1 MKYIAK
7 IAIVLFTFWL
17 AIPTIAQTPKKEV
30 RAFWLSTVW
39 RLTWPKT
46 TVISNTGNAQEI
58 QEQKDEL
65 IMLLD
70 SVKAA
75 NANTV
80 YFQVRGRCDAMY
92 KSSYEPWSS
101 DLVATRGM
109 DPGYDPLL
117 FAVEEA
123 HKRGIEIHAWFN
135 PYRYESVLH
144 QWDGTPQNYRESHP
158 EWLLDYSDGS
168 ILNPAM
174 PEVRDHIT
182 AIIQEVVQKLRH
194 RRCCLRR
201 LFLHVGDDR
210 RHGRRVIPAIQSRQ
224 PSRADW
230 RRQNV
235 NKLIAQVYRM
245 IQSEKPY
252 VRFGISPAGVWCTDA
267 TIAERY
273 GVTPTPVGSD
283 WAYDD
288 IFCDPMAWIQEHSID
303 YISPQIYWTIGS
315 SSDYTLIAEWWSQ
328 IVKAIRLSFLFE
340 PFGIRFELG
349 QNAIK
354 IRKNDNRDTIV
365 RSKRRKSFFQS
376 ALSHRTENS
385 RRKRI
390 HRRWRNRFVQR
401 LRTGQSN

>member
-182 AIIQEVVQKLRH
+182 AIIQEVVQNYDIDGVV
-194 RRCCLRR
+194 
-201 LFLHVGDDR
+201 FDDYFYMS
-210 RHGRRVIPAIQSRQ
+210 GTTDDMDDELYQQSN
-224 PSRADW
+224 PDNLSRADW

-273 GVTPTPVGSD
+273 PGRFRLGVRRYLLRSYGMDTRTLYRLHIAANLLD
-283 WAYDD
+283 DRIEQRLHAYRRMVE
-288 IFCDPMAWIQEHSID
+288 PNR
-303 YISPQIYWTIGS
+303 
-315 SSDYTLIAEWWSQ
+315 
-328 IVKAIRLSFLFE
+328 KAIRLSFLFE

>member
-17 AIPTIAQTPKKEV
+17 AIPTVAQTPKKEV

-174 PEVRDHIT
+174 PEVRDRHYSRSRT
-182 AIIQEVVQKLRH
+182 KLRH

-210 RHGRRVIPAIQSRQ
+210 RHGRRVIPAIQPRQ
-224 PSRADW
+224 PLSGRLAT
-230 RRQNV
+230 
-235 NKLIAQVYRM
+235 
-245 IQSEKPY
+245 SECK
-252 VRFGISPAGVWCTDA
+252 
-267 TIAERY
+267 
-273 GVTPTPVGSD
+273 
-283 WAYDD
+283 
-288 IFCDPMAWIQEHSID
+288 
-303 YISPQIYWTIGS
+303 
-315 SSDYTLIAEWWSQ
+315 
-328 IVKAIRLSFLFE
+328 
-340 PFGIRFELG
+340 
-349 QNAIK
+349 
-354 IRKNDNRDTIV
+354 
-365 RSKRRKSFFQS
+365 
-376 ALSHRTENS
+376 
-385 RRKRI
+385 
-390 HRRWRNRFVQR
+390 
-401 LRTGQSN
+401 

>member
-182 AIIQEVVQKLRH
+182 AIIQEVVQNYDIDGVV
-194 RRCCLRR
+194 
-201 LFLHVGDDR
+201 FDDYFYMS
-210 RHGRRVIPAIQSRQ
+210 GTTDDMDDELYQQSN
-224 PSRADW
+224 PDNLSRADW

-252 VRFGISPAGVWCTDA
+252 VRFGISPAGVWCTGCHDSR
-267 TIAERY
+267 TIRRY
-273 GVTPTPVGSD
+273 SYPGRFRLGVRRYLLRSYGMDTRTLYRLHIAANLLD
-283 WAYDD
+283 DRIEQRLHAYRRMVE
-288 IFCDPMAWIQEHSID
+288 PNR
-303 YISPQIYWTIGS
+303 
-315 SSDYTLIAEWWSQ
+315 
-328 IVKAIRLSFLFE
+328 KAIRLSFLFE

-354 IRKNDNRDTIV
+354 IRKNDNR
-365 RSKRRKSFFQS
+365 
-376 ALSHRTENS
+376 
-385 RRKRI
+385 
-390 HRRWRNRFVQR
+390 
-401 LRTGQSN
+401 

>member
-17 AIPTIAQTPKKEV
+17 AIPTVAQTPQKEV

-182 AIIQEVVQKLRH
+182 AIIQEVVQNYDIDGVV
-194 RRCCLRR
+194 
-201 LFLHVGDDR
+201 FDDYFYMS
-210 RHGRRVIPAIQSRQ
+210 GTTDDMDDELYQQSN
-224 PSRADW
+224 PDNLSRADW

-288 IFCDPMAWIQEHSID
+288 IFCDPMAWIQEHSMDDRIEQRLHA
-303 YISPQIYWTIGS
+303 YRRMVEPNR
-315 SSDYTLIAEWWSQ
+315 
-328 IVKAIRLSFLFE
+328 KAIRLSFLFE

-354 IRKNDNRDTIV
+354 IRKNDNWYAIV

>member
-17 AIPTIAQTPKKEV
+17 AIPTVAQTPKKEV

-174 PEVRDHIT
+174 PE
-182 AIIQEVVQKLRH
+182 
-194 RRCCLRR
+194 
-201 LFLHVGDDR
+201 
-210 RHGRRVIPAIQSRQ
+210 
-224 PSRADW
+224 
-230 RRQNV
+230 
-235 NKLIAQVYRM
+235 
-245 IQSEKPY
+245 
-252 VRFGISPAGVWCTDA
+252 
-267 TIAERY
+267 
-273 GVTPTPVGSD
+273 
-283 WAYDD
+283 
-288 IFCDPMAWIQEHSID
+288 
-303 YISPQIYWTIGS
+303 
-315 SSDYTLIAEWWSQ
+315 
-328 IVKAIRLSFLFE
+328 
-340 PFGIRFELG
+340 
-349 QNAIK
+349 
-354 IRKNDNRDTIV
+354 
-365 RSKRRKSFFQS
+365 
-376 ALSHRTENS
+376 
-385 RRKRI
+385 
-390 HRRWRNRFVQR
+390 
-401 LRTGQSN
+401 

>member
-1 MKYIAK
+1 
-7 IAIVLFTFWL
+7 
-17 AIPTIAQTPKKEV
+17 
-30 RAFWLSTVW
+30 
-39 RLTWPKT
+39 
-46 TVISNTGNAQEI
+46 
-58 QEQKDEL
+58 
-65 IMLLD
+65 MLLD

-182 AIIQEVVQKLRH
+182 AIIQEVVQNYDIDGVV
-194 RRCCLRR
+194 
-201 LFLHVGDDR
+201 FDDYFYMS
-210 RHGRRVIPAIQSRQ
+210 GTTDDMDDELYQQSN
-224 PSRADW
+224 PDNLSRADW

-303 YISPQIYWTIGS
+303 YISPQIYWTI
-315 SSDYTLIAEWWSQ
+315 
-328 IVKAIRLSFLFE
+328 
-340 PFGIRFELG
+340 
-349 QNAIK
+349 
-354 IRKNDNRDTIV
+354 
-365 RSKRRKSFFQS
+365 
-376 ALSHRTENS
+376 
-385 RRKRI
+385 
-390 HRRWRNRFVQR
+390 
-401 LRTGQSN
+401 

>member
-1 MKYIAK
+1 
-7 IAIVLFTFWL
+7 
-17 AIPTIAQTPKKEV
+17 
-30 RAFWLSTVW
+30 
-39 RLTWPKT
+39 
-46 TVISNTGNAQEI
+46 
-58 QEQKDEL
+58 
-65 IMLLD
+65 MLLD

-182 AIIQEVVQKLRH
+182 AIIQEVVQNYDIDGVV
-194 RRCCLRR
+194 
-201 LFLHVGDDR
+201 FDDYFYMS
-210 RHGRRVIPAIQSRQ
+210 GTTDDMDDELYQQSN
-224 PSRADW
+224 PDNLSRADW

-328 IVKAIRLSFLFE
+328 IVRQFGCHFYSSHSASDLSSAKMPSKYGKTTTGSLSFDLNGE
-340 PFGIRFELG
+340 KVSSKVLSPIERKTAEENEYIVDGAKAP
-349 QNAIK
+349 NWSIK
-354 IRKNDNRDTIV
+354 LK
-365 RSKRRKSFFQS
+365 
-376 ALSHRTENS
+376 
-385 RRKRI
+385 
-390 HRRWRNRFVQR
+390 
-401 LRTGQSN
+401 

>member
-17 AIPTIAQTPKKEV
+17 AIPTVAQTPKKEV

-182 AIIQEVVQKLRH
+182 AIIQEVVQNYDIDGVV
-194 RRCCLRR
+194 
-201 LFLHVGDDR
+201 FDDYFYMS
-210 RHGRRVIPAIQSRQ
+210 GTTDDMDDELYQQSN
-224 PSRADW
+224 PDNLSRADW

-245 IQSEKPY
+245 IQSENLMCDSVSLPP
-252 VRFGISPAGVWCTDA
+252 V
-267 TIAERY
+267 Y
-273 GVTPTPVGSD
+273 G
-283 WAYDD
+283 A
-288 IFCDPMAWIQEHSID
+288 PM
-303 YISPQIYWTIGS
+303 P
-315 SSDYTLIAEWWSQ
+315 
-328 IVKAIRLSFLFE
+328 R
-340 PFGIRFELG
+340 
-349 QNAIK
+349 
-354 IRKNDNRDTIV
+354 
-365 RSKRRKSFFQS
+365 
-376 ALSHRTENS
+376 
-385 RRKRI
+385 
-390 HRRWRNRFVQR
+390 
-401 LRTGQSN
+401 